1 MGIIIVKLQFER
13 FICQAFFSEIQTQN
27 IGRHW
32 WWNSALRLCFLLLCS
47 RQIDLEKLQRQHA
60 LIREHKRRRKCYK
73 ILNWILIT
81 CLFWQTFE
89 TIYVNAHILLC
100 IELNNLSFNTFKEMG
115 FVVVWWFG
123 LHSLANLV
131 ESRSDI
137 REEQYI
143 WLCHIILEPWA
154 IFLLHNI
161 DINWEEVLIHEVP
174 EEWHPKLLF
183 GMKLNSYDVIWCL
196 PVNFLLESIFEYE
209 LECHWAVDIVLK
221 EELRLKWHQPLI
233 SDAGDV
239 HYHIYYVQNI
249 GEVISFAF
257 LKRVSLRWQKRVAEH
272 SVVLDWYLRDPV
284 STLDLK
290 VD

>member
-1 MGIIIVKLQFER
+1 MG
-13 FICQAFFSEIQTQN
+13 
-27 IGRHW
+27 
-32 WWNSALRLCFLLLCS
+32 
-47 RQIDLEKLQRQHA
+47 
-60 LIREHKRRRKCYK
+60 
-73 ILNWILIT
+73 
-81 CLFWQTFE
+81 
-89 TIYVNAHILLC
+89 
-100 IELNNLSFNTFKEMG
+100 
-115 FVVVWWFG
+115 FG

-174 EEWHPKLLF
+174 EEWHPKLLL

-196 PVNFLLESIFEYE
+196 PVNFLLESIFEHE
-209 LECHWAVDIVLK
+209 LERHWEVDIVLK

-233 SDAGDV
+233 SDACNV

-257 LKRVSLRWQKRVAEH
+257 LWRVSLRWQKRVAEH